1 MVIEKYGISGFDLP
15 EGIEMKF
22 TNILIIGSAV
32 LLCSCQ
38 STNEEQASKAA
49 QIESSHLGQEPAFGK
64 ADYDSNGQL
73 SSKEVATYY
82 HREALGEYDLDGD
95 AHISEREWAT
105 SHPSAAENDE
115 HFNSFDK
122 DGNGKVSEGEAVAF
136 VTEHV
141 SFGDSFAKYDAN
153 GDFNLHWQEVD
164 AAAPTEL
171 NVTMFSIHPKNS

>member
-1 MVIEKYGISGFDLP
+1 
-15 EGIEMKF
+15 MKSV
-22 TNILIIGSAV
+22 NILIVGSFA

-38 STNEEQASKAA
+38 STDEERASKVA
-49 QIESSHLGQEPAFGK
+49 QIESSHLGQEPVFAK
-64 ADYDSNGQL
+64 ADYDANGQL

-82 HREALGEYDLDGD
+82 HREALSEYDLDGD
-95 AHISEREWAT
+95 SHISKSEWAEA
-105 SHPSAAENDE
+105 HPSAAEKDQ

-171 NVTMFSIHPKNS
+171 SVTMFSIHPKNS